1 MIIIGI
7 FRGVVNMR
15 FIIIIRETVPSIIV
29 VGRMR
34 ECDFNFGQKCS
45 FVF

>member
-1 MIIIGI
+1 
-7 FRGVVNMR
+7 MR
-15 FIIIIRETVPSIIV
+15 FIVIIRETVPSIIV

-34 ECDFNFGQKCS
+34 GCNFNFGQKRS